1 MKEGYEAYKKYLAL
15 KLHFSKDEYDYF
27 KYGGE
32 VKAKYETFIQ
42 RNDRYFFIK
51 AARKYGSE
59 LTDFLVSNYISN
71 KEPYIKNFNEDNYYQ
86 WRKRIDGLTYYFKLD
101 MEKLLK
107 KTDGDFDKLFKCFRG
122 QHPPILK
129 MYMAKKITLETMCI
143 LETLLNYTKTLD
155 KHITETYVW
164 PTVKTKIIKYRPFI
178 KFNMERMKL
187 ELRKMLT

>member
-51 AARKYGSE
+51 AARKYGGE
-59 LTDFLVSNYISN
+59 LVDFFVSNYISN

-86 WRKRIDGLTYYFKLD
+86 WRKRIDGLTYYFKID
-101 MEKLLK
+101 VEKLLK
-107 KTDGDFDKLFKCFRG
+107 KTNNDFDKIFKITRG
-122 QHPPILK
+122 QHPILLK

-143 LETLLNYTKTLD
+143 LETLVNYTKKFDRDIL
-155 KHITETYVW
+155 ETYIW
-164 PTVKTKIIKYRPFI
+164 PTIKQKILKYRPFV
-178 KFNMERMKL
+178 KFDMVRMKL
-187 ELRKMLT
+187 EIRKMI

>member
-51 AARKYGSE
+51 AARKYGGE
-59 LTDFLVSNYISN
+59 LVDFFVSNYISN

-86 WRKRIDGLTYYFKLD
+86 WRKRIDGLTYYFKID
-101 MEKLLK
+101 VEKLLK
-107 KTDGDFDKLFKCFRG
+107 KTNNDFDKIFKITRG
-122 QHPPILK
+122 QHPILLK

-143 LETLLNYTKTLD
+143 LETLLNYTKKFDRDIL
-155 KHITETYVW
+155 ETYIW
-164 PTVKTKIIKYRPFI
+164 PTIKQKILKYRPFV
-178 KFNMERMKL
+178 KFDMVRMKL
-187 ELRKMLT
+187 EIRKMI

>member
-1 MKEGYEAYKKYLAL
+1 MKEGYKAYKKYLAL

-51 AARKYGSE
+51 AARKYGGE
-59 LTDFLVSNYISN
+59 LVDFFVSNYISN

-86 WRKRIDGLTYYFKLD
+86 WRKRIDGLTYYFKID
-101 MEKLLK
+101 VEKLLK
-107 KTDGDFDKLFKCFRG
+107 KTNNDFDKIFKITRG
-122 QHPPILK
+122 QHPILLK

-143 LETLLNYTKTLD
+143 LETLVNYTKKFDRDIL
-155 KHITETYVW
+155 ETYIW
-164 PTVKTKIIKYRPFI
+164 PTIKQKILKYRPFV
-178 KFNMERMKL
+178 KFDMVRMKL
-187 ELRKMLT
+187 EIRKMI